1 MTVVCLAPR
10 ADKTVV
16 VLGTGGTIA
25 GRAASRDDHVGYA
38 AGEVGVE
45 QLLAGVP
52 DLVAW
57 RLEAEQVAQV
67 DSKDMGLALW
77 LRLLARARHHLA
89 RPEVA
94 GVVVTHGTDTLE
106 ETAYFLHSLLATD
119 KPVVLTAAMR
129 PATALVPDGP
139 QNLLDAVALAGTDCV
154 SGVVCVV
161 AGQVMSAT
169 DVCKTHTYRTDAFS
183 SGDAGPLGWV
193 EAGQWR
199 PLRANG
205 AGGQWAQ
212 LALPDAALWPRVEVV
227 FSHAGQD
234 GAVVRALM
242 ASPTERPAGWVVAG
256 TGNGTIHHELVRALQ
271 QAQAMGCRVLRTTRC
286 AEGRVLGE
294 HGDWPVTPVTSPYKA
309 RIGLMLELL
318 AAPDAAAPG
327 LERPHMPA

>member
-1 MTVVCLAPR
+1 MTVVNVAPR

-52 DLVAW
+52 DLAAW
-57 RLEAEQVAQV
+57 RLEAEQVAQI
-67 DSKDMGLALW
+67 DSKDMGLELW
-77 LRLLARARHHLA
+77 LRLLARVRHHLA
-89 RPEVA
+89 RSEVA

-106 ETAYFLHSLLATD
+106 ETAYWLHALLATD

-139 QNLLDAVALAGTDCV
+139 QNLLDAVSLAGAGCV

-161 AGQVMSAT
+161 AGQVMSAP
-169 DVCKTHTYRTDAFS
+169 DVSKTHTYRTDAFS
-183 SGDAGPLGWV
+183 CGDAGPLGWI

-199 PLRANG
+199 PLRANV

-212 LALPDAALWPRVEVV
+212 LALPEPIQWPRVELV

-234 GAVVRALM
+234 GALVRALM
-242 ASPTERPAGWVVAG
+242 ASPSDRPAGWVVAG
-256 TGNGTIHHELVRALQ
+256 TGNGTIHHDLVAALQ
-271 QAQAMGCRVLRTTRC
+271 QAQAMGCRVSRTTRC
-286 AEGRVLGE
+286 AQGRVLGE
-294 HGDWPVTPVTSPYKA
+294 HAPWPTAPVTSPYKA
-309 RIGLMLELL
+309 RIWLMLELL
-318 AAPDAAAPG
+318 AA
-327 LERPHMPA
+327 

>member
-1 MTVVCLAPR
+1 VGRINGAVGQDPTPAGAIGVLDIYGFECFKSNDFEQLCINLANEKLQQHFNAHVFKREQAEYADEGIDWAYIEFVDNQDVLDLIEKRPLGILDCLDEACRFPR
-10 ADKTVV
+10 ATAADFANKLASTPAI
-16 VLGTGGTIA
+16 TGSARFSTPKREPGAFTIA
-25 GRAASRDDHVGYA
+25 HYA
-38 AGEVGVE
+38 G
-45 QLLAGVP
+45 
-52 DLVAW
+52 
-57 RLEAEQVAQV
+57 
-67 DSKDMGLALW
+67 
-77 LRLLARARHHLA
+77 
-89 RPEVA
+89 
-94 GVVVTHGTDTLE
+94 
-106 ETAYFLHSLLATD
+106 
-119 KPVVLTAAMR
+119 
-129 PATALVPDGP
+129 
-139 QNLLDAVALAGTDCV
+139 
-154 SGVVCVV
+154 
-161 AGQVMSAT
+161 
-169 DVCKTHTYRTDAFS
+169 DVTYRTDAFS

-327 LERPHMPA
+327 LERPHMAA